1 MADVPSAPSPPQS
14 TLPPTRSAAA
24 DGAVEAGLGPAAS
37 IAGGGRAMVLLDVGS
52 GGVPP
57 GAVGAR
63 PAARGRQ
70 RGAPTAGG
78 ADGSAARAGHGG
90 LDPRGATMPQADA
103 GRRRAEDV
111 SCGPHT
117 RRAGSGSIVA
127 AASAPP
133 PNGRPTGCGGGGRVR
148 PTPGARCAGG
158 AAAALVADARASP
171 VSADAAGSSQR
182 GGAGAIRGGTR

>member
-1 MADVPSAPSPPQS
+1 
-14 TLPPTRSAAA
+14 
-24 DGAVEAGLGPAAS
+24 
-37 IAGGGRAMVLLDVGS
+37 MVLLYVGS

-78 ADGSAARAGHGG
+78 ADGPTARAGHGG

-133 PNGRPTGCGGGGRVR
+133 PTAGRQGPGEGGEYVPLLVR
-148 PTPGARCAGG
+148 AAPAG
-158 AAAALVADARASP
+158 
-171 VSADAAGSSQR
+171 QR
-182 GGAGAIRGGTR
+182 LH